1 MPGPTESGFYEL
13 TGNPDIFQMTSGL
26 LTDLPGGLLGLDG
39 GDFITGSE
47 DDEIINGNR
56 DNDIIFSAE
65 GNDTLYGGKDVDLLS
80 GGQGADF
87 LQGNLGNDQLLGE
100 RGDDILRGG
109 KDNDSLVGG
118 AGNDRLFGDLG
129 IDTLTG
135 GEGNDVFVLSDKRR
149 NNDLILVDIINDF
162 EPGDRLGLAG
172 DLTAEDLTP
181 FFSAIPGGS
190 GTFLR
195 INETGENLA
204 FLFDVA
210 PEDINEGVFVGV
222 DEAIAD
228 TDDDTAD
235 DDTTD
240 DDTTDDD
247 TTDDDTT
254 DDDTADDDTTDDD
267 TADDDTTDD
276 DTTDDDTADDDTADD
291 DEDAADDDTADDD
304 TADDDT
310 ADEDTA
316 DETLESSS
324 IQTEPLTE
332 EAFRISLD
340 ALPPAFETDSASN
353 PAQVIP
359 VPENAVLEVPQGFT
373 VNVFADN
380 LDSPRWLATTPTGDV
395 LVTETPQNQIRLLRD
410 TDGNGTADTS
420 QIFAGPENGL
430 NQPFGM
436 AFTEDFFYVG
446 NTDAAVRFPYTAG
459 QTEISGTGEK
469 IADLPTG
476 GHWTRNLA
484 LSPDGQQLFVSVGS
498 LSNAAPEPAPRASV
512 IVMNLDGSNQEI
524 FASGLRNPVGL
535 DFHPVTGE
543 LYTTVNERDG
553 LGDELVPDYLTAL
566 EAGEFYG
573 WPYTYLAPEL
583 ADPRLEGETSEL
595 VGQTQTPDVLFQSH
609 SAPLGLDF
617 YDGSTFP
624 ETYQNGAFVAFR
636 GSWNR
641 SEPTGY
647 KVAFVP
653 FDSNGNPTGEYRDFV
668 TGFLDADA
676 ETTWGRPTGVKVI
689 DDGSLLFTEENN
701 GRIYRVQFS

>member
-39 GDFITGSE
+39 GDFITGSA

-56 DNDIIFSAE
+56 DNDIIFGAE

-100 RGDDILRGG
+100 RDDDILRGG

-118 AGNDRLFGDLG
+118 TGNDTLFGDLG

-135 GEGNDVFVLSDKRR
+135 GEGDDVFVLSDKRR

-190 GTFLR
+190 GTFIR
-195 INETGENLA
+195 IDETGENLV

-210 PEDINEGVFVGV
+210 PEDLDEDVFVGV

-228 TDDDTAD
+228 TDEETAEEE
-235 DDTTD
+235 
-240 DDTTDDD
+240 
-247 TTDDDTT
+247 
-254 DDDTADDDTTDDD
+254 TA
-267 TADDDTTDD
+267 
-276 DTTDDDTADDDTADD
+276 
-291 DEDAADDDTADDD
+291 E
-304 TADDDT
+304 
-310 ADEDTA
+310 EDTA
-316 DETLESSS
+316 EEETAEEETAEEETAEEDTDTEDTASEDTASEDTVSEDTDDETLESSS
-324 IQTEPLTE
+324 IQTQPLTE
-332 EAFRISLD
+332 EAIRISLD
-340 ALPPAFETDSASN
+340 ALPPPFETDSASN
-353 PAQVIP
+353 PARVIP

-373 VNVFADN
+373 VNVFAEN
-380 LDSPRWLATTPTGDV
+380 LDSPRWLGTTPTGDV

-420 QIFAGPENGL
+420 EIFAGPENGL

-459 QTEISGTGEK
+459 QTQISGTGEK

-484 LSPDGQQLFVSVGS
+484 LSPDGQKLFVSVGS
-498 LSNAAPEPAPRASV
+498 LSNADPEPAPRASV
-512 IVMNLDGSNQEI
+512 LVMNLDGSNQQI

-553 LGDELVPDYLTAL
+553 LGDDLVPDYFTGL

-573 WPYTYLAPEL
+573 WPYTYLSPEL
-583 ADPRLEGETSEL
+583 ADPRLGGETSEL
-595 VGQTQTPDVLFQSH
+595 AAETQTPDVLFQSH

-668 TGFLDADA
+668 TGFLDVDA
-676 ETTWGRPTGVKVI
+676 QTTWGRPTGVKVI

-701 GRIYRVQFS
+701 GRIYRVQF